1 MSETHTIKS
10 MMEETRKF
18 DPPKTL
24 SEKAWVKSFDEYKKM
39 YDRSIN
45 DPEGFW
51 GEIAG
56 NFEWFKRWNKVR
68 SYDFKNNIDIK
79 WFEGAETNMSV
90 NCLDRHV
97 KAGRGN
103 RRALIWEGN
112 DPKES
117 RTLTY
122 KELLDETCK
131 FANVLKKNGVKRGDR
146 VSIWL

>member
-1 MSETHTIKS
+1 MAETHTIKS

-18 DPPKTL
+18 DPPKEL
-24 SEKAWVKSFDEYKKM
+24 SSKAWVKSFEEYKKM
-39 YDRSIN
+39 HDRSIA

-56 NFEWFKRWNKVR
+56 NFEWFKKWTKVR

-79 WFEGAETNMSV
+79 WFEGAETNISV

-97 KAGRGN
+97 KAGKGD

-112 DPKES
+112 DPAHTK
-117 RTLTY
+117 TLTY

-131 FANVLKKNGVKRGDR
+131 FANVLKKHGVK
-146 VSIWL
+146 